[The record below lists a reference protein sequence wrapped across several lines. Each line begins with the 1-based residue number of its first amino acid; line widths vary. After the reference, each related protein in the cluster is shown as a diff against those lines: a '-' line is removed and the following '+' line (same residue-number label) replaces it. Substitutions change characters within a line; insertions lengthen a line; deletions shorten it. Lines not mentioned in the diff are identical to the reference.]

1 MRFHGVCYD
10 AGTRYDEI
18 SSRRCWDAALVE
30 REIEAICSE
39 LHCSS
44 ILVFGSALDRIDLA
58 ARLALER
65 GLRVTVQPRSIDGD
79 HATVLRQLA
88 EAAELA
94 ESLRRDRPDVV
105 LSVGCELSLF
115 AAGVV
120 AGETFRERSGPLLSG
135 GPPSDDVQ
143 TRLNA
148 LLARAAGTAR
158 SRFGGELTYAAGGW
172 EVVDWEDFD
181 RVAVDH
187 YRGAYNE
194 ASYVSQLRALTRLG
208 KPVVVA
214 EFGCCAYAGADQ
226 RGGAGAE
233 IVSWTP
239 YPHLDDPPQR
249 SESTQA
255 RYLVELLEIFQAARV
270 HEACVFQFVEPAY
283 PHAADPR
290 LDLDRASFALVKTL
304 REDQTRADAPYRIEP
319 KLAFHAVA
327 AHYAA
332 NHGHR

>member
-18 SSRRCWDAALVE
+18 SSRRCWDADLVE
-30 REIEAICSE
+30 REIEAIRSE

-44 ILVFGSALDRIDLA
+44 ILVFGSALDRI
-58 ARLALER
+58 
-65 GLRVTVQPRSIDGD
+65 
-79 HATVLRQLA
+79 
-88 EAAELA
+88 
-94 ESLRRDRPDVV
+94 
-105 LSVGCELSLF
+105 
-115 AAGVV
+115 
-120 AGETFRERSGPLLSG
+120 
-135 GPPSDDVQ
+135 
-143 TRLNA
+143 
-148 LLARAAGTAR
+148 
-158 SRFGGELTYAAGGW
+158 
-172 EVVDWEDFD
+172 
-181 RVAVDH
+181 VAVDH

-255 RYLVELLEIFQAARV
+255 RYLVELLEIFQAAGV
-270 HEACVFQFVEPAY
+270 HEACVFSVRRAGVSTRCRPAWTSTARSSRSSGRCARTRRVPTPRTGSSPSWRSTPSLPTTPPTAATAEPQ
-283 PHAADPR
+283 PPG
-290 LDLDRASFALVKTL
+290 
-304 REDQTRADAPYRIEP
+304 TR
-319 KLAFHAVA
+319 
-327 AHYAA
+327 
-332 NHGHR
+332 